1 MGWVQAVG
9 ETHPVLRTPLPGGD
23 LALKLPTDPLSG
35 LSRTQV
41 NYRHLIKQT

>member
-23 LALKLPTDPLSG
+23 LALKLPANPLAV
-35 LSRTQV
+35 LS
-41 NYRHLIKQT
+41 